1 MNTIA
6 KVLVSAT
13 LAISAFSA
21 QAEDLTYPGP
31 FVKSTISSP
40 AASNQESPY
49 VFRGEALVD
58 NPKFMSAK
66 SVPAAEVRKDT
77 MKARR
82 TVDAN
87 TIGA

>member
-6 KVLVSAT
+6 KILASAT
-13 LAISAFSA
+13 LAVAAFSA

-31 FVKSTISSP
+31 IVKSTMSTV
-40 AASNQESPY
+40 AANQESPY
-49 VFRGEALVD
+49 VFQGEALLE

-66 SVPAAEVRKDT
+66 SATAAEVRKDI

-82 TVDAN
+82 VLDAS

>member
-6 KVLVSAT
+6 KILASAT
-13 LAISAFSA
+13 LAVVAFSA

-31 FVKSTISSP
+31 IVKSTVNT
-40 AASNQESPY
+40 AAANQESPY
-49 VFRGEALVD
+49 VFQGEALVD

-66 SVPAAEVRKDT
+66 SVAAAEVRKDI

-82 TVDAN
+82 VLDAS